1 MYNPIPSSLQSSM
14 ANKVRRMPAGV
25 TPPLKYMMAMEDV
38 AEAQRQL
45 GIARDAMQPQNMPT
59 VMAQLQ
65 QQVDPQDAPQN
76 DMPGRAEMLAKAQ
89 GLGALNQGQRI
100 PGAPQGQP
108 PQGVPQMAQAQG
120 PQPMQRMAAGGLAR
134 LPSNLPQE
142 YAGGGIIAFG
152 EQDGEQLVPTAPAL
166 QDPEFDSE
174 GLPRSASEKA
184 RIISDNTIVQK
195 RIAAMG
201 QEATQKSITKNQ
213 YDAQTSGLAKR
224 MQDYYKPRGTAQAQ
238 PDVMEQLAAELAKR
252 PPAPSVLD
260 KYKAEAPLVKPA
272 GLPGAGATV
281 ATRPQG
287 EISSVPETAP
297 VATADAIALRGAI
310 QPKILAQIGI
320 DPKAAGKT
328 DSEEY
333 AARYAAQLGAEQAAL
348 RATQRQDYELGKTA
362 NQEWEAKATPTRADK
377 AIAWG
382 DSAAFGHW
390 GKGGQKMQ
398 EQEALFQENK
408 LKRGQGLAAL
418 KRVADEGNLADKT
431 KAFEGTEAA
440 RSAGRTAAAA
450 QQEKGLAHGTTLAGV
465 DARTL
470 EALQANYQTNKT
482 REQVAADNRAL
493 LASNE
498 MIAQKGRE
506 DSKEAQ
512 FEVHRRDTAMRYAA
526 QAAKDKLS
534 KDLMYGT
541 PNYKGP
547 SEQELALEYF
557 PSFLA
562 SLKNET
568 PSVGNDPKTKA
579 LEALKKRGVT

>member
-14 ANKVRRMPAGV
+14 ANKVRRMPAGL
-25 TPPLKYMMAMEDV
+25 TPPLKYLMAMQDV

-45 GIARDAMQPQNMPT
+45 GIARDAMQPKNMPT

-108 PQGVPQMAQAQG
+108 PQGAPQMAQAQG

-134 LPSNLPQE
+134 IQSNLPQE

-152 EQDGEQLVPTAPAL
+152 EKDGDQKVPEVGSTMSYGEQIGKTFSGIGSMAASLASLSIDGLKAIVNAPDSPEQKEAAKLALEQKQQEEYGKELAARTASTPQFVSGTPAPVAAPAEQGLAAAAKAKADAANIPPTAPPAFKL
-166 QDPEFDSE
+166 PAKTAAVVSPMQQDF
-174 GLPRSASEKA
+174 EKNA
-184 RIISDNTIVQK
+184 RANM
-195 RIAAMG
+195 A
-201 QEATQKSITKNQ
+201 
-213 YDAQTSGLAKR
+213 
-224 MQDYYKPRGTAQAQ
+224 
-238 PDVMEQLAAELAKR
+238 
-252 PPAPSVLD
+252 
-260 KYKAEAPLVKPA
+260 
-272 GLPGAGATV
+272 
-281 ATRPQG
+281 
-287 EISSVPETAP
+287 
-297 VATADAIALRGAI
+297 
-310 QPKILAQIGI
+310 I

-362 NQEWEAKATPTRADK
+362 NQEWEAKATPTWADK

-382 DSAAFGHW
+382 DSAAFGQW

-440 RSAGRTAAAA
+440 RSAGRTSAVAQKKDAMDDVGRILATQGTNAATITAAEIQAAAHVYGAKLSAHA
-450 QQEKGLAHGTTLAGV
+450 QENASKRADITGLKGEIAAGEAVLKRNSPMAVMQMEPTERLAAIAENGRAHAVMEANRERLAQL
-465 DARTL
+465 T
-470 EALQANYQTNKT
+470 QTKYT
-482 REQVAADNRAL
+482 PVAA
-493 LASNE
+493 S
-498 MIAQKGRE
+498 
-506 DSKEAQ
+506 EAPGLTPEQ
-512 FEVHRRDTAMRYAA
+512 TAKFNKMMG
-526 QAAKDKLS
+526 K
-534 KDLMYGT
+534 
-541 PNYKGP
+541 
-547 SEQELALEYF
+547 
-557 PSFLA
+557 
-562 SLKNET
+562 
-568 PSVGNDPKTKA
+568 
-579 LEALKKRGVT
+579 